1 MAIPS
6 KDFYA
11 AFGAIAHW
19 YAQVEFGVKATIGG
33 ILDLHIDDVQI
44 LEQLPS

>member
-33 ILDLHIDDVQI
+33 ILDLHIDDVHI